1 DQIARLGRFS
11 VRALGGTV
19 GDVRILVVG
28 AGEVGSYVAA
38 RLSREGNDVVVVD
51 ERRDPL
57 SRLERDN
64 DVLTVAG
71 DATNPSTLAE
81 AEVDKAEVLVAV
93 TQSFKTNLLVCLQA
107 RQARGDRELSTI
119 ARIDDPEL
127 RGPAGRKIREAMGV
141 DLVLDPDEQTAS
153 AIQELLLYRGARN
166 LYEMAGGEVLLVGA
180 RLTDDAPVVGRSVGE
195 IGVSY
200 EPEWDFIFGEIVRD
214 GESQVVRQ
222 ETILQPQDLLRV
234 VCRRKGRRELMTLL
248 GLHRTEVKRVMLLG
262 GGRTAQ
268 LLASRLNE
276 RGVEVAL
283 VEVRQE
289 RCEYLAEKLP
299 DSMILHGDITD
310 TDLLAAERVGDFDA
324 VVASTGEDDANVLAC
339 LYAKSMGAPET
350 IAVVHRLSLLG
361 LLEQV
366 GIDAALSPR
375 TASANSVLRYVRGDV
390 AAVATFLEGDVEVL
404 EFEVAPKAPADGSA
418 VKDLELPDNV
428 LLAAIVRDGNAQIA
442 RGRSVLRARDHVIVF
457 AKPHL
462 VDEVKRAFG

>member
-1 DQIARLGRFS
+1 M
-11 VRALGGTV
+11 
-19 GDVRILVVG
+19 VG

>member
-1 DQIARLGRFS
+1 M
-11 VRALGGTV
+11 GGTV

-107 RQARGDRELSTI
+107 RQARGERELSTI

-299 DSMILHGDITD
+299 DSMVLHGDITD

-324 VVASTGEDDANVLAC
+324 VVASTGEDAANVLAC

>member
-1 DQIARLGRFS
+1 MARLGRFS

-107 RQARGDRELSTI
+107 RQARGERELSTI

-299 DSMILHGDITD
+299 DSMVLHGDITD

>member
-1 DQIARLGRFS
+1 M
-11 VRALGGTV
+11 
-19 GDVRILVVG
+19 VG

-64 DVLTVAG
+64 DVLTVVG

-93 TQSFKTNLLVCLQA
+93 TQSFKTNLLVCLQG
-107 RQARGDRELSTI
+107 RQARGERELSTI

>member
-1 DQIARLGRFS
+1 
-11 VRALGGTV
+11 LGGTV

-107 RQARGDRELSTI
+107 RQARGERELSTI

-299 DSMILHGDITD
+299 DSMVLHGDITD

>member
-1 DQIARLGRFS
+1 M
-11 VRALGGTV
+11 
-19 GDVRILVVG
+19 VG

-71 DATNPSTLAE
+71 DAPNPSTLAE

-107 RQARGDRELSTI
+107 RQARGERELSTI

-299 DSMILHGDITD
+299 DSMVLHGDITD

>member
-1 DQIARLGRFS
+1 M
-11 VRALGGTV
+11 
-19 GDVRILVVG
+19 
-28 AGEVGSYVAA
+28 
-38 RLSREGNDVVVVD
+38 
-51 ERRDPL
+51 
-57 SRLERDN
+57 
-64 DVLTVAG
+64 AG

-107 RQARGDRELSTI
+107 RQARGERELSTI

-299 DSMILHGDITD
+299 DSMVLHGDITD

>member
-1 DQIARLGRFS
+1 M
-11 VRALGGTV
+11 
-19 GDVRILVVG
+19 VG

-107 RQARGDRELSTI
+107 RQARGERELSTI

-200 EPEWDFIFGEIVRD
+200 APEWDFIFGEIVRD

-299 DSMILHGDITD
+299 DSMVLHGDITD

>member
-1 DQIARLGRFS
+1 
-11 VRALGGTV
+11 
-19 GDVRILVVG
+19 
-28 AGEVGSYVAA
+28 
-38 RLSREGNDVVVVD
+38 
-51 ERRDPL
+51 
-57 SRLERDN
+57 
-64 DVLTVAG
+64 
-71 DATNPSTLAE
+71 
-81 AEVDKAEVLVAV
+81 
-93 TQSFKTNLLVCLQA
+93 
-107 RQARGDRELSTI
+107 
-119 ARIDDPEL
+119 
-127 RGPAGRKIREAMGV
+127 
-141 DLVLDPDEQTAS
+141 
-153 AIQELLLYRGARN
+153 
-166 LYEMAGGEVLLVGA
+166 
-180 RLTDDAPVVGRSVGE
+180 
-195 IGVSY
+195 
-200 EPEWDFIFGEIVRD
+200 
-214 GESQVVRQ
+214 
-222 ETILQPQDLLRV
+222 
-234 VCRRKGRRELMTLL
+234 MTLL

-299 DSMILHGDITD
+299 DSMVLHGDITD